1 VRNKQKVV
9 IFVYMSDN
17 SRSVLRSAKH
27 FFLGTL
33 LSRFSGFFRDVAMA
47 FCFGSAP
54 EVASFMVAYRLA
66 NLCRKLFGE
75 GNAQAGFTPH
85 FEKARGVGE
94 KEAFFFYRDAA
105 WSMSVLLLSVV
116 ALIEAGLWLLRPHL
130 TGDWQEIATL
140 SMWMTPGLLF
150 ICLFGLHNALLQCQ
164 KKAFWP
170 AAAPVAFNM
179 AWIGAA
185 LLAAELPEAMRPL
198 SLGITLAYGMQ
209 WFLTAFQV
217 RKEMKSHVGLTE
229 WFRPRLFSPEWRS
242 MFRAMMLGIVGVGAV
257 QINSALDAL
266 FSKMADPSGPAYLW
280 YAIRL
285 EQLPLAL
292 FGIALAGALLPPLAR
307 ALRQE
312 TLDEYKKLL
321 GDALRHSLALI
332 VPCTFGLFALGQA
345 GLNLLYGHGD
355 FSAADVLATKGCL
368 WGYALGLIP
377 SVITLILAQGFYAR
391 KNYAVPTISSFASVA
406 VNIALNSGL
415 VFGLQWGAVSIA
427 LATSISAW
435 VNMAILVVFLRRSG
449 AWGQPFSMSFLARLT
464 AASGLPM
471 ILSWGVWWGEAMPRD
486 LFSQVL
492 QFGVQGSVYLVGVV
506 VLAKWLR
513 IEEFFE
519 LIRRKPSGTQGL

>member
-1 VRNKQKVV
+1 
-9 IFVYMSDN
+9 MSDN
-17 SRSVLRSAKH
+17 TRSVLRSAKH

-75 GNAQAGFTPH
+75 SNAQAGFTPH
-85 FEKARGVGE
+85 FEKARGEGD
-94 KEAFFFYRDAA
+94 KAAFFFYRDAA
-105 WSMSVLLLSVV
+105 WSMGVLILAVVLL
-116 ALIEAGLWLLRPHL
+116 IEVGLWFLRPHL
-130 TGDWQEIATL
+130 PGEWQEVALL
-140 SMWMTPGLLF
+140 SMWMSPGLLF
-150 ICLFGLHNALLQCQ
+150 ITLFGLHNALLQCQ

-185 LLAAELPEAMRPL
+185 LLAANLPEAMRPL
-198 SLGITLAYGMQ
+198 SLGITLAYGLQ

-217 RKEMKSHVGLTE
+217 WRELGSFVSLKE
-229 WFRPRLFSPEWRS
+229 WFQPRLFSLEWRS
-242 MFRAMMLGIVGVGAV
+242 MFRAMMLGILGVGAV

-266 FSKMADPSGPAYLW
+266 FSKIADPSGPAYLW

-312 TLDEYKKLL
+312 SLDNYRTLL

-332 VPCTFGLFALGQA
+332 IPCTFGLFALGES

-355 FSAADVLATKGCL
+355 FSPADVLATKECL

-377 SVITLILAQGFYAR
+377 AVVVLLVAQGFYAR
-391 KNYAVPTISSFASVA
+391 KNFAVPTIASLASVA
-406 VNIALNSGL
+406 VNIALNSLL
-415 VFGLQWGAVSIA
+415 VFVFQWGAVSIA
-427 LATSISAW
+427 LATSFSAW
-435 VNMAILVVFLRRSG
+435 VNMAILLIFLRRSG
-449 AWGQPFSMSFLARLT
+449 AWSSSALPLSFLSRLT
-464 AASGLPM
+464 IACGLPAALAWC
-471 ILSWGVWWGEAMPRD
+471 ISWGEPMPRD
-486 LFSQVL
+486 LFSQIV
-492 QFGVQGSVYLVGVV
+492 QFGTQGAVYLGSVLT
-506 VLAKWLR
+506 LSKLLR
-513 IEEFFE
+513 IEELFE
-519 LIRRKPSGTQGL
+519 VMRRRA